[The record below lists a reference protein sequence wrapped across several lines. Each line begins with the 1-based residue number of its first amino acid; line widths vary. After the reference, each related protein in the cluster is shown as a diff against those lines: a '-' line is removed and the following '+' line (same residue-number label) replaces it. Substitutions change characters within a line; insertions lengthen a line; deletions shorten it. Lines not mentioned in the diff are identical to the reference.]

1 MFKCHIYISI
11 INDEL
16 CSDNNT
22 TRGYRGAVAW
32 VSKDNIMDLFEQL
45 VASLLDLST
54 LLPDD
59 NNLSTTGNK
68 HHEKILFANYDIF
81 TRVVTHILQSLQL

>member
-1 MFKCHIYISI
+1 
-11 INDEL
+11 
-16 CSDNNT
+16 
-22 TRGYRGAVAW
+22 
-32 VSKDNIMDLFEQL
+32 MDLFEQL

-68 HHEKILFANYDIF
+68 QYEKILFANYEIF